1 MNDDEEVIRIRVNKD
16 DVPLSPSLLEPKIII
31 ENLKIADLAR
41 EAVIKEY
48 SYLGGQ
54 PVTKV

>member
-41 EAVIKEY
+41 EVVIKEY